1 MIGFLFTGGTIAMRL
16 DPATGA
22 AVPALG
28 AGDILAEVPALR
40 DVAEFESEEFSR
52 LPGPHVTPEQMWRLA
67 RRAAAWLER
76 PDVDGLVITH
86 GTDTIEETAFLLD
99 LILTSDKPVVLV
111 GAMRTVSDASW
122 DGPGNLLAAARVAA
136 SPTARGY
143 GVLVVMD
150 EQILP
155 AREVRKVHTEAAGSF
170 ATPEFGPLGVV
181 DAGQVM
187 FRRAPL
193 ARPAWRD
200 DRAEPGLRVRRLET
214 NVTLLQSFT
223 GMDDRLVRAVIDSG
237 ARGLAMIAFGRGNVP
252 PAIVPA
258 LAEAVGAGRLVT
270 ISSRCVAGR
279 VRPRYGYEGGGLH
292 LTKIGAI
299 LAGDLSGA
307 KARLLQMVALALTDE
322 ISLAA
327 QLIREFVDNPTHRGH
342 GGHGS

>member
-28 AGDILAEVPALR
+28 AGDILAAGSRAQGRLR
-40 DVAEFESEEFSR
+40 VRESRNSR
-52 LPGPHVTPEQMWRLA
+52 GCQGRTSRPSRCGVSR

-136 SPTARGY
+136 SPAARGY

-181 DAGQVM
+181 DAGAVM

-193 ARPAWRD
+193 GRPAWRD

-252 PAIVPA
+252 PSIVPA

-307 KARLLQMVALALTDE
+307 KARLLQMVALGLVDDV
-322 ISLAA
+322 SVAA
-327 QLIREFVDNPTHRGH
+327 QLIREFVDNPTFEV
-342 GGHGS
+342 